1 MARWSQ
7 TDTQPTGRT
16 AELPNHDR
24 KRVDE
29 PLAADVRL
37 LSSLLGNTIRKVDGD
52 EVFNAVEQL
61 RGLAQRR
68 RGIRQEPE
76 PQLTAEIVKLVQS
89 WPLWLAAEVGNAF
102 LTYFLLTNTAEET
115 HRVRRRRLRSSDS
128 PTAPRSIPAVVEQ
141 LLSRGIDEG
150 TIRSQAAGIHL
161 QPVFTAHPTES
172 QRLTMLGTLQDVHR
186 LLLERE
192 RSISL

>member
-1 MARWSQ
+1 MARTSQ
-7 TDTQPTGRT
+7 EDTHSASRT
-16 AELPNHDR
+16 AQLTNHDR
-24 KRVDE
+24 ERVDA

-37 LSSLLGNTIRKVDGD
+37 LSSLLGNTIRMVDGD
-52 EVFNAVEQL
+52 DVFDAVEQL

-68 RGIRQEPE
+68 RGVRQDPE
-76 PQLTAEIVKLVQS
+76 PQLTAEIVQLVQS

-141 LLSRGIDEG
+141 LLSQGIDER
-150 TIRSQAAGIHL
+150 TVRS
-161 QPVFTAHPTES
+161 V
-172 QRLTMLGTLQDVHR
+172 
-186 LLLERE
+186 
-192 RSISL
+192 